1 MSPLAVIFLIVF
13 LDLLGAGILVPVF
26 PFLVRQFQ
34 NDAMAVGL
42 MSVAFSGA
50 QFFATPIL
58 GVLSDRF
65 GRRPV
70 LLISLAG
77 TAFGYFLFGWAG
89 TLWLM
94 YLSRVIDGV
103 TGGNISTAQAY
114 IADITPPEQRA
125 KNFGLIGAAFG
136 LGFIIGPALGGV
148 LSKIS
153 LTAPAFGAGALSL
166 VTLAATWFFLPES
179 HPVEKRGVRITDWRQ
194 LDPLRQIGRALVRP
208 ELTLLLLA
216 FFSANFAMAA
226 LQTNFAVYAFDTY
239 QIGPAQI
246 AGIFAAIGI
255 VGVLTQGLLMR
266 RISGVVD
273 GRKLAVIGTAIA
285 GAAFAGLPFI
295 PSGPLLFIPCGFIS
309 FGMGLTGPSLTSLLS
324 RVVSSQEQGSIL
336 GVSQSLGS
344 LTRVLSPVAAGA
356 LYDHVS
362 HTSPYYAGA
371 LCLLLA
377 LALVISSWAS
387 QGRKADSAGAD

>member
-1 MSPLAVIFLIVF
+1 MSPLAVIFLIAF
-13 LDLLGAGILVPVF
+13 LDLLGVGILVPVF
-26 PFLVRQFQ
+26 PFVVRQFQ

-42 MSVAFSGA
+42 MSVAFSAA

-70 LLISLAG
+70 LVISLAG

-89 TLWLM
+89 ALWLL
-94 YLSRVIDGV
+94 YLSRIIDGV

-136 LGFIIGPALGGV
+136 LGFIVGPALGGL
-148 LSKIS
+148 LSNVS
-153 LTAPAFGAGALSL
+153 LVAPAFAAGALSL

-179 HPVEKRGVRITDWRQ
+179 HPLSKRGARITDWRQ
-194 LDPLRQIGRALVRP
+194 LDPLRQIGRALLRP

-226 LQTNFAVYAFDTY
+226 LQTNFAVYAYDTFR
-239 QIGPAQI
+239 IGPAQI
-246 AGIFAAIGI
+246 AVIFAAIGI

-273 GRKLAVIGTAIA
+273 GRKLAIAGTAIA
-285 GAAFAGLPFI
+285 GMAFVAIPFI
-295 PSGPLLFIPCGFIS
+295 PSGTLLFVPCGFIS

-324 RVVSSQEQGSIL
+324 RVVSSQEQGSIM
-336 GVSQSLGS
+336 GVAQSLGS
-344 LTRVLSPVAAGA
+344 LTRVVSPVAAGA

-362 HTSPYYAGA
+362 HTAPYYAGA
-371 LCLLLA
+371 LCLWLA
-377 LALVISSWAS
+377 LALVVSSWATPTPRSAS
-387 QGRKADSAGAD
+387 QSA